1 MSVFRLSSESL
12 EDFEKYLNASSLSM
26 PTSPT
31 NSQQSSYELQL
42 LDAQNDEN
50 QTPASWRSLFA
61 FTNRQHTRHLVLSV
75 ISSIGGGIPQPTC
88 AIFYGY
94 IFSDLAKYGAGN
106 ATGKDTLKHI
116 STWCIALTIL
126 GVVAWVLQGASLSSW
141 MIFGEVQAKTV
152 RKAMFEGMLDKDIEW
167 YDLRKDGVASLLVRI
182 HTQTRELQLAI
193 SQPLGFLCTEIVGS
207 CIALGIALYF
217 SWKVTLVVVATFPVM
232 ALCLALATR
241 SLGPAIEAQKRQL
254 TRASKYANTAMASI
268 NTVKA
273 FNGQEQEVWQY
284 YETIQLAAAKYLIQA
299 RVNALQ
305 FGITKFAMISIFLQ
319 GFWFGLILV
328 RKGLDPGNV
337 LTAFYACLFSVQ
349 AVEIVLPQWL
359 VLTKGM
365 SAAHTLKSIMVQ
377 MQDGRKVTNMTGCI
391 KPTVCIGDIEVNEVS
406 FAYPS
411 NPRQDTLI
419 QANFFFPS
427 GETTFV
433 VGKSGSGKTTLG
445 NLLMKYYETA
455 RGEIIVD
462 GKSIKSL
469 DTSWL
474 RQNITLVQQES
485 VLFNETVFQNIAL
498 GRRDDATREDVLEAA
513 ETADLHQTLMAL
525 PHGLDTMVG
534 SNGKSLSGGQQQ
546 RVAIARARLR
556 DTPILI
562 LDESTSALDYTSRT
576 KVMEELRNWR
586 HGKTTIIV
594 THDVTQ
600 IMDDDYVYVLENGS
614 VVQEGYRKKLAE
626 KLHGTFSTFLPT
638 VSPPLVQ
645 EPQFV
650 EVTDLRRKS
659 EPLTPSLPSP
669 DSFTFFGEEN
679 QGSNRI
685 SRIFGITDFTPTIR
699 PSNRMSLG
707 VGIGTAQAYDLRADE
722 IWSTPV
728 APEEERFQSHV
739 SWRSVVP
746 LLPPKSNQQSD
757 LPLRAYYPEIPPPVP
772 RKNSVPGSSI
782 SPFDPQPGSGQTHR
796 TPTLAARSTLPALD
810 TSIRA
815 SGLFITEARSSDERK
830 RKRKKTAA
838 SLAQIL
844 GTIWPTLTWNERIIL
859 VIGFIAAFMVA
870 ASTPAFA
877 FVFAKLLGTFYLV
890 HNQSAAARTWALS
903 LLGIAIIDGISA
915 FTTHFALEYCGQA
928 WINYLRVEAMKRILA
943 QPKSWFDKKRNSP
956 DKLNE
961 SLDRNAE
968 EMRNLIGRFA
978 GPIFTVAWMLGIS
991 IVWACLYSWKLTFVA
1006 LSCGPIMLF
1015 LTRTFDWVSSKWE
1028 HNCNQTSTITS
1039 SIFTETFSNIR
1050 VVRALTLEN
1059 YFAGKHDKATLETY
1073 KTGRSRAV
1081 YSGLLYGLTYS
1092 ASLFITALVFYYG
1105 TVLIIRGEND
1115 VEPIIQV
1122 VNLLLFGIGNST
1134 AMISMVPQINSSRT
1148 TATHMLYLANL
1159 PYQNSHES
1167 QGRRRIPTPFP
1178 ITFNDLSFAYSTSRA
1193 TQTLKNINL
1202 TLNAGTCTA
1211 LVGPSGSGKSTIIS
1225 LLLGLY
1231 PPSPVPHTTYHLS
1244 HSPATVPQTPLLFPS
1259 SIFENITYG
1268 LPEGSPYAIL
1278 TAAMRAAE
1286 NAGIHDFIMTLEH
1299 GYNTRIGDGGMGV
1312 SGGQAQ
1318 RIAIARALV
1327 RRPKLLILDE
1337 ATSALDAVSA
1347 EAIRE
1352 TVRKLME
1359 KRGESE
1365 DGGIAVLIIS
1375 HNVEMMRIADQVVVI
1390 EAGRIVETGSF
1401 AELRNRGGRFSK
1413 LIGLSR
1419 RDEVVAEEVRVM
1431 TPVEGRNRMTWTK
1444 GSV

>member
-1 MSVFRLSSESL
+1 MSIFRRSSESF
-12 EDFEKYLNASSLSM
+12 ENFEKYLNASSLSM
-26 PTSPT
+26 PASPT
-31 NSQQSSYELQL
+31 TSRQSNYELSNYELQL
-42 LDAQNDEN
+42 LGTQNGEN

-61 FTNRQHTRHLVLSV
+61 FTNRQHTGYLVLSL
-75 ISSIGGGIPQPTC
+75 ISSIGAGIPQPTS

-94 IFSDLAKYGAGN
+94 IFSDLAKYGSGN
-106 ATGKDTLKHI
+106 ASGRDTLNNI
-116 STWCIALTIL
+116 SIWCIALTVV
-126 GVVAWVLQGASLSSW
+126 GVVAWVLQGGSLSSW

-152 RKAMFEGMLDKDIEW
+152 RQAMFEGMLEKDMEW
-167 YDLRKDGVASLLVRI
+167 YDLREDGVASLLVRI

-193 SQPLGFLCTEIVGS
+193 SQPLGFLCTEFIGS
-207 CIALGIALYF
+207 LIALGIALYF

-232 ALCLALATR
+232 ALCLSLATR
-241 SLGPAIEAQKRQL
+241 SLRPAIEAQKREL
-254 TRASKYANTAMASI
+254 TKASKYANTAMTSI

-284 YETIQLAAAKYLIQA
+284 YETIKLAAGKYLIQA

-305 FGITKFAMISIFLQ
+305 FGITKFAMIGIFLQ

-328 RKGLDPGNV
+328 RQGLDPGRV

-349 AVEIVLPQWL
+349 AVEIILPQWL

-365 SAAHTLKSIMVQ
+365 SAAHTLKSIMIQ
-377 MQDGRKVTNMTGCI
+377 MQDGQKIMNMTGCI
-391 KPTVCIGDIEVNEVS
+391 KPTACIGDIEVNEVS

-411 NPRQDTLI
+411 NPRQETLI

-455 RGEIIVD
+455 RGEILID
-462 GKSIKSL
+462 GRSIKSL
-469 DTSWL
+469 DTHWL

-485 VLFNETVFQNIAL
+485 VLFNETLFQNIAF
-498 GRRDDATREDVLEAA
+498 GRSDDATREDVLEAA

-525 PHGLDTMVG
+525 RHGLDTEVG

-556 DTPILI
+556 DAPILI

-576 KVMEELRNWR
+576 RVMEKLRQWR

-600 IMDDDYVYVLENGS
+600 ILDNDYVYVLENGI

-638 VSPPLVQ
+638 VSPPTVQ
-645 EPQFV
+645 EPQFA
-650 EVTDLRRKS
+650 EILDPRRKS
-659 EPLTPSLPSP
+659 EPFTPSISSP
-669 DSFTFFGEEN
+669 DSFTFSGEET
-679 QGSNRI
+679 QSSNRI
-685 SRIFGITDFTPTIR
+685 SRLFGITDYTPTIK

-707 VGIGTAQAYDLRADE
+707 VGLGTAQAYDLRADE
-722 IWSTPV
+722 IWSTPLV
-728 APEEERFQSHV
+728 PEEERFQSHD
-739 SWRSVVP
+739 SWRSFVP
-746 LLPPKSNQQSD
+746 LLPPKPIQQSSD
-757 LPLRAYYPEIPPPVP
+757 LPLRAYHPEIPPPV

-782 SPFDPQPGSGQTHR
+782 SPFDPQPGSGQEIHR
-796 TPTLAARSTLPALD
+796 RSTLPARPTLPGLD
-810 TSIRA
+810 TSIGA
-815 SGLFITEARSSDERK
+815 SGLFITEAPTVVLPRSSNERK
-830 RKRKKTAA
+830 GKRKKTAA
-838 SLAQIL
+838 SLAQIM
-844 GTIWPTLTWNERIIL
+844 GTIWPILTWNEKIVL
-859 VIGFIAAFMVA
+859 VIGFIAAFMVG

-928 WINYLRVEAMKRILA
+928 WVNYLRVEAMKRILA

-991 IVWACLYSWKLTFVA
+991 VVWACLLSWKLTLVA
-1006 LSCGPIMLF
+1006 LACGPIMLV
-1015 LTRTFDWVSSKWE
+1015 LTRTFNWVSSKWE
-1028 HNCNQTSTITS
+1028 YKCNQASTITS

-1050 VVRALTLEN
+1050 VVRALTLED

-1081 YSGLLYGLTYS
+1081 YSGLLYGLTNS

-1115 VEPIIQV
+1115 VERIIQV

-1159 PYQNSHES
+1159 PLQNSHES
-1167 QGRRRIPTPFP
+1167 QGRRRIPTLFP
-1178 ITFNDLSFAYSTSRA
+1178 IQFNDLSFAYSTARDSK
-1193 TQTLKNINL
+1193 TLSNINL

-1211 LVGPSGSGKSTIIS
+1211 LVGPSGSGKS
-1225 LLLGLY
+1225 
-1231 PPSPVPHTTYHLS
+1231 
-1244 HSPATVPQTPLLFPS
+1244 
-1259 SIFENITYG
+1259 
-1268 LPEGSPYAIL
+1268 
-1278 TAAMRAAE
+1278 
-1286 NAGIHDFIMTLEH
+1286 
-1299 GYNTRIGDGGMGV
+1299 
-1312 SGGQAQ
+1312 
-1318 RIAIARALV
+1318 
-1327 RRPKLLILDE
+1327 
-1337 ATSALDAVSA
+1337 
-1347 EAIRE
+1347 
-1352 TVRKLME
+1352 
-1359 KRGESE
+1359 
-1365 DGGIAVLIIS
+1365 
-1375 HNVEMMRIADQVVVI
+1375 
-1390 EAGRIVETGSF
+1390 
-1401 AELRNRGGRFSK
+1401 
-1413 LIGLSR
+1413 
-1419 RDEVVAEEVRVM
+1419 
-1431 TPVEGRNRMTWTK
+1431 
-1444 GSV
+1444 